1 MTVSQHIF
9 TNEEQ
14 KKPEKSG
21 VFKTARLA
29 QRIVMIVIGAAMMS
43 VALEIFLVPNKLID
57 GGITGISIMLSH
69 IFNIP
74 LGILLTL
81 LNLPFLVIGYKQIG
95 KTFALSTLF
104 AVIVMSIGTQLLHPV
119 HPITVEPLL
128 AAVFG
133 GVILGVGV
141 GLVVR
146 YGGSLDGTEIVAIL
160 VSKRLPFSVGEVVMF
175 FNLFILSGAGFVFGW
190 NNAMFSLIAYYI
202 AFKLIDITL
211 EGLDQSKSV
220 WIISDKFRDIGEA
233 LTERLGRGVTY
244 LDGEGGFSGDNKKVI
259 FVVITRLEEAKLKSI
274 VEDWDSDA
282 FIAIGNIHDVKGGRF
297 KKKQFISISVT
308 GSAGTL
314 RRKVYLRTTE

>member
-1 MTVSQHIF
+1 MTVSQQLF

-14 KKPEKSG
+14 KKPQKSEA
-21 VFKTARLA
+21 FKRAKLI
-29 QRIVMIVIGAAMMS
+29 QRIVMIVLGSAMMS
-43 VALEIFLVPNKLID
+43 VALEIFLVPNQLID

-104 AVIVMSIGTQLLHPV
+104 AVVLMSIGTQLLHPV
-119 HPITVEPLL
+119 APLTGEPLL

-160 VSKRLPFSVGEVVMF
+160 VAKKLPFSVGEVVMF
-175 FNLFILSGAGFVFGW
+175 FNLFILSSAGFIFGW

-202 AFKLIDITL
+202 AFKMIDVTL

-259 FVVITRLEEAKLKSI
+259 FVVITRLEEAKLKAI
-274 VEDWDSDA
+274 VEDWDTEA
-282 FIAIGNIHDVKGGRF
+282 FVAIGNIHDVKGGRF
-297 KKKQFISISVT
+297 KKKSIH
-308 GSAGTL
+308 
-314 RRKVYLRTTE
+314 

>member
-1 MTVSQHIF
+1 MSYVSKLYCNCRGSSMNVSHELLTKEGKTQ
-9 TNEEQ
+9 
-14 KKPEKSG
+14 KSG
-21 VFKTARLA
+21 AIKTAKLA
-29 QRIVMIVIGAAMMS
+29 QRVVMLAIGAAMMS
-43 VALEIFLVPNKLID
+43 VALEIFLVPNQMID

-69 IFNIP
+69 IFDIP

-81 LNLPFLVIGYKQIG
+81 LNLPFLLIGYKQIG

-104 AVIVMSIGTQLLHPV
+104 AVVLMSIGTQLLHPV
-119 HPITVEPLL
+119 KPFTSDPLL

-133 GVILGVGV
+133 GIILGVGV

-160 VSKRLPFSVGEVVMF
+160 VAKRLPFSVGEVVMF

-220 WIISDKFRDIGEA
+220 WIISEKFRDIGEA

-244 LDGEGGFSGDNKKVI
+244 LDGEGGFSGENKKVI
-259 FVVITRLEEAKLKSI
+259 FVVITRLEEAKLKAI

-282 FIAIGNIHDVKGGRF
+282 FVAIGNIHDVKGGRF
-297 KKKQFISISVT
+297 KKKSIH
-308 GSAGTL
+308 
-314 RRKVYLRTTE
+314 

>member
-1 MTVSQHIF
+1 MNVSQQVF
-9 TNEEQ
+9 TNKEHN
-14 KKPEKSG
+14 KPQKSG
-21 VFKTARLA
+21 AIKTAKLA

-43 VALEIFLVPNKLID
+43 VALEIFLVPNKMID

-69 IFNIP
+69 IFEIP

-95 KTFALSTLF
+95 KTFALSTLL
-104 AVIVMSIGTQLLHPV
+104 AVVLMSIGTQLLHPV
-119 HPITVEPLL
+119 APITVEPLL

-160 VSKRLPFSVGEVVMF
+160 VAKKLPFSVGEVVMF
-175 FNLFILSGAGFVFGW
+175 INVFILSGAGFVFGW
-190 NNAMFSLIAYYI
+190 NNAMFSLIAYYV
-202 AFKLIDITL
+202 AFKMIDVTL

-244 LDGEGGFSGDNKKVI
+244 LEGEGGFSGDNKKVI
-259 FVVITRLEEAKLKSI
+259 FVVITRLEEAKLKAI
-274 VEDWDSDA
+274 VEDWDSEA

-297 KKKQFISISVT
+297 KKRAIH
-308 GSAGTL
+308 
-314 RRKVYLRTTE
+314 